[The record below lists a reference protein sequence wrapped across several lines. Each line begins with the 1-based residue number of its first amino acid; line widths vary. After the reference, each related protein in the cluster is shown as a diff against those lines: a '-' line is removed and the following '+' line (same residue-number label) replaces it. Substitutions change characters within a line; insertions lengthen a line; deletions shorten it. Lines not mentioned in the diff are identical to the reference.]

1 MNELEYIT
9 CEFCEEELY
18 EGWLDETTN
27 KAYCKMKCIKHD
39 IQKSYDTVLGLI
51 QDDVINYGTL
61 YYNSQNQRVEIE
73 RAINVE

>member
-1 MNELEYIT
+1 MNELKYIK

-27 KAYCKMKCIKHD
+27 KVYCKMKCIKHD
-39 IQKSYDTVLGLI
+39 VQKSYDTVLGLI

-61 YYNSQNQRVEIE
+61 VFNSVEGKVEID
-73 RAINVE
+73 RSIYID